1 MLPGNYVDPCG
12 HCHYLLPLSCSIFST
27 QLSDLDFG
35 NKNLTFPLL
44 LLQNLKVTSYH
55 ILKAF
60 YFILEY
66 S

>member
-1 MLPGNYVDPCG
+1 MLPDNNVDPCS
-12 HCHYLLPLSCSIFST
+12 HCRYLLPLSCSIFSS
-27 QLSDLDFG
+27 QLSDLYFG

-66 S
+66 H